1 MTDWTEAHS
10 ELIRAVVERFPRIAW
25 DRMPSTEEGLEA
37 LVDKVMASIPDI
49 FIHSPAVGACYS
61 ARRLA
66 VRWGI
71 TRQAIYQQRRAGRII
86 GFKHGTEYAYPE
98 WQFGTDCRPM
108 TQVREVLKN
117 VAAPPPDVTGFAAW
131 LDTPGV
137 ESGQSPR
144 QMIEAAAHRV
154 PAGRQLPKLSQVTII
169 TRQPLTRSPS
179 DPSTE

>member
-37 LVDKVMASIPDI
+37 LVDKVMASIPDVYI
-49 FIHSPAVGACYS
+49 DSPDVGACYS

-71 TRQAIYQQRRAGRII
+71 TRQAIYQQRRTGRII
-86 GFKHGTEYAYPE
+86 GFKNGTEYAYPE

-117 VAAPPPDVTGFAAW
+117 VATPPPDIAGFAAW
-131 LDTPGV
+131 LDTPDV
-137 ESGQSPR
+137 ESGQSPQ
-144 QMIEAAAHRV
+144 QMIEAAARQA
-154 PAGRQLPKLSQVTII
+154 PTGRQLPKLSQVTII
-169 TRQPLTRSPS
+169 TREPLTRSPS
-179 DPSTE
+179 DPSAE

>member
-1 MTDWTEAHS
+1 VWTESHS
-10 ELIRAVVERFPRIAW
+10 ELMRAVIERLPRIAW
-25 DRMPSTEEGLEA
+25 DRMPSTEGGLET

-49 FIHSPAVGACYS
+49 YIDSPDVGACYS

-66 VRWGI
+66 LWWGI
-71 TRQAIYQQRRAGRII
+71 TRQAIYQQRRTGRII
-86 GFKHGTEYAYPE
+86 GFKNGTEYAYPE

-131 LDTPGV
+131 LDGTGS